1 MLEENAG
8 TTLLVPTVVLVDDPG
23 CFTVTDT
30 FNGPEPSS
38 FTVCD
43 MNDPAYVAGMLEENA
58 GTTLLVPTVVLVDDP
73 GCFTVT
79 DTFNGPE
86 PSSFTVCDMND
97 PAYVAGMLEEN
108 AGTTLFVPTVVLV
121 DDPGCFTV
129 TDTYTC
135 DVTAQDTGDCGS
147 FTVCDTN
154 DPVYV
159 PAAANSAH
167 MSVLAQD
174 APGCMTVVDTFSC
187 NVDAQ
192 ESGNC
197 GGFTVCDTNNPL
209 YQSGVLTALAPPAAL
224 PSLPK
229 EGVKAR
235 PGLSH
240 FILAGHACTLGAI
253 TATLSVV
260 EGKQQGS
267 WAELFKASATA
278 NAAAVT
284 PLGAKLLEAHL

>member
-1 MLEENAG
+1 MLDFVLPSFEFHPVILVDDPVGPAGARAFDRAWAVLCERLGGRALEGCFTVTDTYSCDVAAQDTGDCGSFTVCDTNDPAYIAAMLEENAG

-86 PSSFTVCDMND
+86 PSSFTVCDMNVAHPAQAPRD

-121 DDPGCFTV
+121 DDPC
-129 TDTYTC
+129 DHNHSTC
-135 DVTAQDTGDCGS
+135 EIDARSPIALYPMGATMS
-147 FTVCDTN
+147 FRATQ
-154 DPVYV
+154 
-159 PAAANSAH
+159 AA
-167 MSVLAQD
+167 
-174 APGCMTVVDTFSC
+174 GW
-187 NVDAQ
+187 
-192 ESGNC
+192 G
-197 GGFTVCDTNNPL
+197 
-209 YQSGVLTALAPPAAL
+209 
-224 PSLPK
+224 
-229 EGVKAR
+229 
-235 PGLSH
+235 
-240 FILAGHACTLGAI
+240 
-253 TATLSVV
+253 
-260 EGKQQGS
+260 
-267 WAELFKASATA
+267 
-278 NAAAVT
+278 
-284 PLGAKLLEAHL
+284 